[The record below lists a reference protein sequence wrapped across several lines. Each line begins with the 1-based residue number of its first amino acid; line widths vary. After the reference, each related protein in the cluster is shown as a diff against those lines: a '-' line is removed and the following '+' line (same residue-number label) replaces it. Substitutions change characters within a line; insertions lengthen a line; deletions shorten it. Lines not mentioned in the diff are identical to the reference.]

1 MPWNSEMETLR
12 RPPLLELTLRSKRRI
27 WARSYF
33 VSETFAELL
42 EGAPSERANER
53 ALGAIPDRLGKIFAG
68 LPVHIIEPALV
79 LSELAS
85 KWHGREIL
93 LLPPVCIAAEFR
105 SSPARDPSMHLSG
118 LIMAWFQDHDSP
130 ILSEANRLRLADVD
144 WEALAVD
151 FEY

>member
-1 MPWNSEMETLR
+1 MEPLR

-33 VSETFAELL
+33 VSETFAGVL
-42 EGAPSERANER
+42 EGAPSESANER
-53 ALGAIPDRLGKIFAG
+53 ALRAIPDRLGKFFAG

-130 ILSEANRLRLADVD
+130 ILSQANRLRLADVD

>member
-1 MPWNSEMETLR
+1 MEPLR

-33 VSETFAELL
+33 VSETFAGVL
-42 EGAPSERANER
+42 EGAPSEESNARELR
-53 ALGAIPDRLGKIFAG
+53 AIPDRLGKFFAG

-79 LSELAS
+79 FSELAS
-85 KWHGREIL
+85 KWHGREVL

-105 SSPARDPSMHLSG
+105 SSPAGDPSMQASG
-118 LIMAWFQDHDSP
+118 LIIAWFQDHDSP
-130 ILSEANRLRLADVD
+130 ILSQANRLRLADVD

>member
-1 MPWNSEMETLR
+1 MEPLR
-12 RPPLLELTLRSKRRI
+12 RPPLLEVTLRSKRRV

-33 VSETFAELL
+33 VSETFAGLL
-42 EGAPSERANER
+42 EGAPTEESNER
-53 ALGAIPDRLGKIFAG
+53 VLRVLPDRLRGIFGG
-68 LPVHIIEPALV
+68 LPFHIIEPTLV
-79 LSELAS
+79 FSELAS

-105 SSPARDPSMHLSG
+105 SSPARDQSMHASA
-118 LIMAWFQDHDSP
+118 LIIAWFQDHDSP
-130 ILSEANRLRLADVD
+130 ILSEENRLRLAGVN